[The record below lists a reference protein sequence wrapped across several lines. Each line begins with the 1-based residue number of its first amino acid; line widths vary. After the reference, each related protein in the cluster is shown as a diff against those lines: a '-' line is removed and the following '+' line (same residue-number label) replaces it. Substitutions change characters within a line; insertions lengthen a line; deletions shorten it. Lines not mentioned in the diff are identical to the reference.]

1 MYNFSNNFRLIIVEE
16 TSDIIEGFVVFKCPS
31 TPRLIVNKPTK
42 SQQSTVHLASLRH
55 VTTFFSILV
64 QFPVLCFA

>member
-16 TSDIIEGFVVFKCPS
+16 TSDIIDEFVVFKCPS

-55 VTTFFSILV
+55 VTT
-64 QFPVLCFA
+64 